1 MVAKD
6 LIALLLDAANCL
18 KLPAQ
23 GDIGAVRIVRTFVW
37 NDERPNDTDEVRAA
51 GVDNHVRH
59 HGVLFQLRNWELRY
73 PPGKRRVTQ
82 AIYDEAVRENVRVR
96 SA

>member
-1 MVAKD
+1 M
-6 LIALLLDAANCL
+6 ALLLDAANCL

-51 GVDNHVRH
+51 AVDNHVRH
-59 HGVLFQLRNWELRY
+59 HGVLFQLRTWELRY